1 MKIGIIL
8 TPNSRSNA
16 YLRKLLELKIELAD
30 IVFMNDKSV
39 HAFSHEEISKSTE
52 YGFDISDSIESILRK
67 SNLDYTEFNFVNIN
81 EPELINHVQTK
92 SIDYYIFTGG
102 GILKEDILNSG
113 SKFLHFHPGIVPEYR
128 GSTCFYYSILK
139 QNFCGVTAFIMD
151 ENLDAGNIIH
161 QKTFSKPNHIFLD
174 NVYDAHIRAETMGE
188 IFTNNLL
195 YNQKLTKQN
204 LDDGETYFIIHPVL
218 KHISI
223 LSCIE

>member
-16 YLRKLLELKIELAD
+16 YLRKLLELKIELVD

-39 HAFSHEEISKSTE
+39 HTFSREEISKSTE

-102 GILKEDILNSG
+102 GILKKDILNSG

-151 ENLDAGNIIH
+151 ENLDTGNIIH

-204 LDDGETYFIIHPVL
+204 WFFTMGDTLEIY
-218 KHISI
+218 
-223 LSCIE
+223 